1 VPPERAWV
9 HPEAIAEARAARE
22 WYEAQNAEAAEAFM
36 HELDVAIERI
46 EEAPRQWPSYLD
58 DTRRY
63 LLRRFPFIVV
73 FRAVNDH
80 VQILAVA
87 HGRRRPGYW
96 LGR

>member
-1 VPPERAWV
+1 MPPERAWV